1 MPRQRFKGAPR
12 RAGSRSPTAP
22 LADHVADEVA
32 GRCRRRSGC
41 GHQVYDPRAEQEQA
55 TRIRGLEQ
63 QLRRSQ
69 LRRKQLASMEQM
81 ARSQATQLRTTLD
94 MLLAPDDLDLDG
106 APSRCAQ
113 YCRRGLAQH
122 TIVRATH
129 LF

>member
-1 MPRQRFKGAPR
+1 
-12 RAGSRSPTAP
+12 
-22 LADHVADEVA
+22 
-32 GRCRRRSGC
+32 
-41 GHQVYDPRAEQEQA
+41 VYDPRAEQEQA

-113 YCRRGLAQH
+113 YCTRGLAQH